1 MSFTTPAVRVNE
13 DVPSGS
19 TQVCLIADS
28 ASPRPYTVVV
38 GRRPSGD
45 NPATRKLLRLTV
57 RHIERFPCFKRRNMD
72 GNEVDF
78 NLIHK

>member
-1 MSFTTPAVRVNE
+1 MIRISFTTPAVRVNE

-28 ASPRPYTVVV
+28 SSPRPYTVVV

-45 NPATRKLLRLTV
+45 NPATRMF
-57 RHIERFPCFKRRNMD
+57 I
-72 GNEVDF
+72 VDIS
-78 NLIHK
+78 LCLAH

>member
-1 MSFTTPAVRVNE
+1 MPQCELLSYQSLTPPVIRVFFTTPAVRVNE

-28 ASPRPYTVVV
+28 ASLRPYTVVV

-45 NPATRKLLRLTV
+45 SPATRK
-57 RHIERFPCFKRRNMD
+57 F
-72 GNEVDF
+72 
-78 NLIHK
+78 

>member
-1 MSFTTPAVRVNE
+1 MRVNE

-45 NPATRKLLRLTV
+45 NPATRK
-57 RHIERFPCFKRRNMD
+57 F
-72 GNEVDF
+72 
-78 NLIHK
+78 LIKPTYRKAESDKNIL